1 MKSAYDTSGKIF
13 QQVSMRYQPGLLEQL
28 QSIDKQDIIVVQGTY
43 DHVEKLLDTIK
54 VPYTMISPDSIS
66 SHNGG
71 RVMFVNCRS
80 YDGSLAKKT
89 KDVVTNFV
97 EEGGRLITTDW
108 SLGFVNKIF
117 PGKFNHTTNTSD
129 DVVEIKCPTDLGR
142 KFIGMNY
149 AQCRP
154 KWWLE
159 GSSHIYSVG
168 EGVTP
173 IITSD
178 EMSSK
183 YGQGTVVAGF
193 TKEKGEV
200 FHFISHLEL
209 QRTQLRSKED
219 KGSLDEFLKKMQVE
233 KTAEMDD
240 ATVAELEAAYSTL
253 NTVAYLCLSAPLL
266 TESMN
271 SISLKPKPSDA
282 LKSMRLV

>member
-1 MKSAYDTSGKIF
+1 MDKAYDTSGKIF
-13 QQVSMRYQPGLLEQL
+13 QQVSMRYQPGLLDQL
-28 QSIDKQDIIVVQGTY
+28 KTIAKEDIVVVQGTY
-43 DHVEKLLDTIK
+43 DHVEKLHDTIK
-54 VPYTMISPDSIS
+54 VPYIMITPEEMS

-80 YDGSLAKKT
+80 YEGPLAKKT
-89 KDVVTNFV
+89 KESINSFV

-108 SLGFVNKIF
+108 SLGLVTKLF
-117 PGKFNHTTNTSD
+117 PGKFTHTKTTSD

-142 KFIGMNY
+142 KFVGMNY

-159 GSSHIYSVG
+159 NSSHIYSIG
-168 EGVTP
+168 DGVIP

-178 EMSSK
+178 EMKTK
-183 YGQGTVVAGF
+183 YGQPYVVSGF
-193 TKEKGEV
+193 TQGKGEV
-200 FHFISHLEL
+200 LHFISHLEL

-219 KGSLDEFLKKMQVE
+219 KGSLEEFLKNMKVE

-253 NTVAYLCLSAPLL
+253 NTVAYLCLDNPLL
-266 TESMN
+266 GETSMN
-271 SISLKPKPSDA
+271 SIMSKTKPSDG
-282 LKSMRLV
+282 LKS